1 MSPPGPAAAGFS
13 TRRIQAIV
21 ESLIDILD
29 ENNGDPD
36 LEPSL
41 GWSRTYATTR
51 HDIDPALVDLEEGN
65 TVGCFVVHAKLR
77 AP

>member
-1 MSPPGPAAAGFS
+1 M
-13 TRRIQAIV
+13 

-29 ENNGDPD
+29 ESDGDPD

-51 HDIDPALVDLEEGN
+51 HDIDPALVDLEGDD
-65 TVGCFVVHAKLR
+65 TDQDFAVYSKLQTS
-77 AP
+77 